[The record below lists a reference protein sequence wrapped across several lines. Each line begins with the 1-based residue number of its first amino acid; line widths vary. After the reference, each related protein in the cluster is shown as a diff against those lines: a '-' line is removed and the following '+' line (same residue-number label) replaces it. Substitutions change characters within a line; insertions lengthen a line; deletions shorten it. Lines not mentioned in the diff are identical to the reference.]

1 MSTRG
6 TFGTPDV
13 AKFLG
18 CTDSNIRRQI
28 AAGHIEATRFG
39 GGTGSW
45 QIPRRELVRL
55 SDDAT
60 VTRFEQDL
68 AAKAVAA

>member
-1 MSTRG
+1 MSVRG
-6 TFGTPDV
+6 VFGTTEA
-13 AKFLG
+13 AKFFG

-28 AAGHIEATRFG
+28 AAGVIEATRFG
-39 GGTGSW
+39 TGTGSW

-55 SDDAT
+55 TDDDT

-68 AAKAVAA
+68 AAEMAA